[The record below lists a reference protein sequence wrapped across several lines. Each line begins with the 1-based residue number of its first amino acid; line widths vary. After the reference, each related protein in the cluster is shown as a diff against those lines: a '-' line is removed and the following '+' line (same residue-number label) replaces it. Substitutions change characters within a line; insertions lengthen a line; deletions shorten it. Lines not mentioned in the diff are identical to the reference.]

1 MQRLFQQLEMKRF
14 SVKVEEGR
22 EGKDGKPSVGPV
34 YRNVLAEKDFPSV
47 YEDLSTSWDLFR
59 LYSVHVLVMFW
70 HSNDCVKWMIWCYC
84 KLQNVKDFFSL
95 LEIAVMMNHRNW
107 SLGLFCSVS
116 AKRYAER
123 QMLGWRKFVE
133 GKVNWIIIIYM
144 KKKNRNVYELEWFW
158 WLNDIIMIEFGF
170 LSCSVS
176 SQDLMY
182 GKLTK
187 KFMVMFLTLVLH
199 YEQLALNR

>member
-1 MQRLFQQLEMKRF
+1 MQRVFQQLEMKRF

-116 AKRYAER
+116 AKKYAER

-144 KKKNRNVYELEWFW
+144 KKKKKIEMFMNLNVFGDWMTLS
-158 WLNDIIMIEFGF
+158 WLNSDFF
-170 LSCSVS
+170 LVRYPARTLCMENLQRSLWWCS
-176 SQDLMY
+176 
-182 GKLTK
+182 
-187 KFMVMFLTLVLH
+187 
-199 YEQLALNR
+199 